1 MLPSEVKKIESELPQ
16 GEWYEAVQNLSVADI
31 ESISI
36 GDISTLQNNS
46 LKDLVNQAVQQR
58 LAGHI
63 GGTYTSPP
71 VGSLAEAKAAGI

>member
-1 MLPSEVKKIESELPQ
+1 MLPSELKRIETEVPQ
-16 GEWYEAVQNLSVADI
+16 DQWYDAVQGLSVADI

-36 GDISTLQNNS
+36 GDISSLTNNS
-46 LKDLVNQAVQQR
+46 LKDLVNNAVSQR

-71 VGSLAEAKAAGI
+71 VGSLADAIAAGH